1 MTDVLSRHDK
11 ENDDGYF
18 FARIRLAW
26 ADMELTRAGFG
37 AWAIGT
43 GGWAYAWRWQDDN
56 TEAIAAVRAA
66 GAGTGP
72 ASPPLAAPPR
82 Y

>member
-1 MTDVLSRHDK
+1 MTGVLSRHDK

-18 FARIRLAW
+18 LARIRLGW

-37 AWAIGT
+37 AWAIGR
-43 GGWAYAWRWQDDN
+43 GGWAYAWRCRDD
-56 TEAIAAVRAA
+56 TEAIAAVRGS

-82 Y
+82 H